1 MPEADVE
8 TVLAEAFRRINE
20 LSRRLRTIE
29 ERYDLTEGRITGLQD
44 SIIRNSEADKTRSD
58 KMDAQIRAME
68 DRLVSITNDL
78 ARLGK
83 LVDKSAKKS
92 EIDELKQLVEL
103 YAPFHKK

>member
-8 TVLAEAFRRINE
+8 TVMTEAFRRINE
-20 LSRRLRTIE
+20 MSRRLRAIE
-29 ERYDLTEGRITGLQD
+29 ERYDLTETRVSGLQE
-44 SIIRNSEADKTRSD
+44 STISNSETDRARAEKLDARLRAIEDK
-58 KMDAQIRAME
+58 
-68 DRLVSITNDL
+68 LVSIINDL

-103 YAPFHKK
+103 YAPFRKK